1 MGVFLPLFG
10 IFFVAPLIV
19 RARISGQHE
28 NWKES
33 VGDNFFVWMKTGG
46 GKIFLTFEK
55 VRNDIERHLTLR
67 HSYLGSI
74 TNVFIITEIP
84 WG

>member
-10 IFFVAPLIV
+10 IFFVAPFIV

-33 VGDNFFVWMKTGG
+33 VGDSFFCVD
-46 GKIFLTFEK
+46 EN
-55 VRNDIERHLTLR
+55 RRRRDISDILKRSEMTLNA
-67 HSYLGSI
+67 I
-74 TNVFIITEIP
+74 
-84 WG
+84 